1 MKIIEFTGWEGL
13 GNPILPKL
21 NACMHVSP
29 DLYDERGDIDFEIR
43 GLACHSLP
51 TKLTEWL
58 VDKTRQEFIEVY
70 LETFKLPLSVCVLF
84 AHGFQDKGTWTF
96 WDGDSTHKVR
106 DWVKSMD
113 GKYGLLILSSCNE
126 GQSLT
131 TTKRSLILQPSA
143 VIGHNDEFGDNAPFG
158 SWNLYAS
165 DGREIDDYTLEY
177 RLRQLRR

>member
-1 MKIIEFTGWEGL
+1 MKIIEFTSWVGL
-13 GNPILPKL
+13 GNPILPNLKSY
-21 NACMHVSP
+21 MHVSP

-51 TKLTEWL
+51 AKLTDWL
-58 VDKTRQEFIEVY
+58 TDKTRQEFIVTY

-84 AHGFQDKGTWTF
+84 AHGFQEGNNWGF
-96 WDGDSTHKVR
+96 WNDQLAHKVE
-106 DWVKSMD
+106 DWVKLMD

-131 TTKRSLILQPSA
+131 FTKRSLILQPSA
-143 VIGHNDEFGDNAPFG
+143 VIGHNDEFGKNAPFG

-177 RLRQLRR
+177 RLKQMRR